1 MLKYFS
7 EPYPHNALST
17 RHWLLIS
24 AGAGAFVGLFLVF
37 FQPFGSDNWEHPRKP
52 FILGGYGA
60 VTFFCM
66 ALFSYVLPRL
76 FKTWYSET
84 HWTVGREI
92 IWTLSV
98 IVLITVGN
106 LVYSQWL
113 FGNTFSIKSFTL
125 WLGIT
130 ASVGIIPTTI
140 ITLLNYNR
148 LLRKY
153 TTSSLL
159 VKEEKN
165 IPKASE
171 SFPEIRLTAENE
183 KETLVLSAE
192 ELLFIESADNYSE
205 VVFWKENKVQ
215 KVLLRSSLSR
225 LDEQIKHPSIA
236 RCHRSYII
244 NLQQVKTISGNAQGY
259 KLQLQNWETALPVAR
274 RYTEFVKGYFK
285 N

>member
-17 RHWLLIS
+17 RHWLLMS

-37 FQPFGSDNWEHPRKP
+37 FQPFGSATWEHPRKP

-66 ALFSYVLPRL
+66 GLFSYSLPRL
-76 FKTWYSET
+76 FKNWYSET

-92 IWTLSV
+92 LWTLSV

-106 LVYSQWL
+106 LLYSQWL
-113 FGNTFSIKSFTL
+113 FGNTFSIRNFLL

-130 ASVGIIPTTI
+130 ASVGIIPAI
-140 ITLLNYNR
+140 VITLLNYNR

-153 TTSSLL
+153 TTGSLL
-159 VKEEKN
+159 VKKEEN
-165 IPKASE
+165 KADNPTSL
-171 SFPEIRLTAENE
+171 PNIRLTSENE
-183 KETLVLSAE
+183 KETLILSPE
-192 ELLFIESADNYSE
+192 ELLFVESADNYSE
-205 VVFWKENKVQ
+205 VVFWKESKIH

-225 LDEQIKHPSIA
+225 LEEQINYPSIA

-244 NLQQVKTISGNAQGY
+244 NLRQVNTISGNAQGY
-259 KLQLQNWETALPVAR
+259 KLQLQNWDTALPVAR